1 MESEPLA
8 AGMLRGGLGNQDQA
22 PEHRSVWWSGSLAKK
37 YQHFLSLLFLH
48 LLKKRRLLVNYI
60 YMLVYMD
67 SVYPSRHPSSTHSSS
82 FHLVINNPSIIYY
95 LSVTYISTIYYLSIY
110 YIYKSSIIYLS
121 IIHYPSINNLLS
133 IIYPPS
139 IYHLLSVYIAIT

>member
-1 MESEPLA
+1 MIRVTGQEIP
-8 AGMLRGGLGNQDQA
+8 
-22 PEHRSVWWSGSLAKK
+22 LAKK

-82 FHLVINNPSIIYY
+82 FQVVINNPSIIYY

-110 YIYKSSIIYLS
+110 YIYINHLLSTYRSSII
-121 IIHYPSINNLLS
+121 HLS
-133 IIYPPS
+133 IIYYQSS
-139 IYHLLSVYIAIT
+139 IHHLSIIYYLSI